1 MIRLLLLL
9 VVLAGV
15 AGFFTRPEETQMR
28 AGADAVLQDPQNI
41 SQSIEGAGAQLLGDR
56 IYSNYY
62 VASKYTVSLGDDPV
76 VECWG
81 AFTQVKCD
89 RVAQADA
96 AAS

>member
-9 VVLAGV
+9 AVLAGV
-15 AGFFTRPEETQMR
+15 GGYFTRPEEAQMR

-41 SQSIEGAGAQLLGDR
+41 SQTIEGAGAQLLGDR
-56 IYSNYY
+56 VYDNYY
-62 VASKYTVSLGDDPV
+62 VAAKYTVSLGEDPV

-81 AFTQVKCD
+81 AFRQVKCT
-89 RVAQADA
+89 RVAQAE